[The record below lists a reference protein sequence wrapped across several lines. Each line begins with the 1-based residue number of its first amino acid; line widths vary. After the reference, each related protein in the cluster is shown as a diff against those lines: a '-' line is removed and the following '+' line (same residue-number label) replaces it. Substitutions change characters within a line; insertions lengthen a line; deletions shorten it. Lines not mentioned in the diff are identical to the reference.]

1 MDEISN
7 NSVSNKRILK
17 NTLFLY
23 CRMIIVL
30 LVSLY
35 ATRVILNVLGV
46 TDYGIYN
53 VVAGFVSMFSFL
65 NSAMNNT
72 TQRYLNYER
81 GRGDLNSLSN
91 VFNTACQIQAII
103 AVVTLLLLEVFGVWY
118 INNIM
123 IIPQER
129 IIAANWVFQFSSL
142 SLVLL
147 ILQIPYSADI
157 ISHERMDY
165 YALVS
170 IIDVAVKLLIVI
182 VLPCLSYDKLFVYG
196 LLSFLLSLI
205 NFLLF
210 YIYSNRNFVEVKLR
224 FEFDRELFKTMLSF
238 SGWNMLGAI
247 AYTIQGQGL
256 NVLVNS
262 FFGPVVNAA
271 RAIAF
276 QIHAAISGFSEN
288 IATAFKPQLIESYAI
303 QDLRRTKELMFSM
316 SKYCYL
322 MIFIF
327 SLPVIVEIDSILSI
341 WLGGTVPDY
350 TAIFAILVLVNLLV
364 SSLNLP
370 ISQTVQATGKVKY
383 YQIIRSLLVALT
395 LPISWLFLKEGYNP
409 TVVFWITIMVS
420 IINQPVCMIILH
432 SNFDYSYLDYIQ
444 NVILPCM
451 LLTVVAPLAP
461 VVIHNFIQDSII
473 RILVVSGVSLIWSI
487 CIAFI
492 LVLNSNERNA
502 IIQWVRVKFTK

>member
-327 SLPVIVEIDSILSI
+327 SLPVIVEIESILSI

-409 TVVFWITIMVS
+409 TVVF
-420 IINQPVCMIILH
+420 
-432 SNFDYSYLDYIQ
+432 
-444 NVILPCM
+444 
-451 LLTVVAPLAP
+451 
-461 VVIHNFIQDSII
+461 
-473 RILVVSGVSLIWSI
+473 
-487 CIAFI
+487 
-492 LVLNSNERNA
+492 
-502 IIQWVRVKFTK
+502 

>member
-165 YALVS
+165 YALIS
-170 IIDVAVKLLIVI
+170 IIDVAINLLIVI
-182 VLPCLSYDKLFVYG
+182 GLPCLSYDKLFVYG

-327 SLPVIVEIDSILSI
+327 SLPVIVEIESILSI

-461 VVIHNFIQDSII
+461 VVIHIFIQDSII

-487 CIAFI
+487 CIAFM

-502 IIQWVRVKFTK
+502 IIQWVRVKITK

>member
-205 NFLLF
+205 NFL
-210 YIYSNRNFVEVKLR
+210 
-224 FEFDRELFKTMLSF
+224 FKS
-238 SGWNMLGAI
+238 
-247 AYTIQGQGL
+247 
-256 NVLVNS
+256 
-262 FFGPVVNAA
+262 
-271 RAIAF
+271 
-276 QIHAAISGFSEN
+276 
-288 IATAFKPQLIESYAI
+288 
-303 QDLRRTKELMFSM
+303 
-316 SKYCYL
+316 
-322 MIFIF
+322 
-327 SLPVIVEIDSILSI
+327 
-341 WLGGTVPDY
+341 
-350 TAIFAILVLVNLLV
+350 
-364 SSLNLP
+364 
-370 ISQTVQATGKVKY
+370 
-383 YQIIRSLLVALT
+383 
-395 LPISWLFLKEGYNP
+395 
-409 TVVFWITIMVS
+409 
-420 IINQPVCMIILH
+420 
-432 SNFDYSYLDYIQ
+432 
-444 NVILPCM
+444 
-451 LLTVVAPLAP
+451 
-461 VVIHNFIQDSII
+461 
-473 RILVVSGVSLIWSI
+473 
-487 CIAFI
+487 
-492 LVLNSNERNA
+492 
-502 IIQWVRVKFTK
+502 

>member
-91 VFNTACQIQAII
+91 VFNTSCQIQAII

-165 YALVS
+165 YALIS
-170 IIDVAVKLLIVI
+170 IIDVVVKLLIVI

-196 LLSFLLSLI
+196 LLSFVLSLI

-288 IATAFKPQLIESYAI
+288 SKPPIKYPYKKES
-303 QDLRRTKELMFSM
+303 L
-316 SKYCYL
+316 
-322 MIFIF
+322 
-327 SLPVIVEIDSILSI
+327 
-341 WLGGTVPDY
+341 
-350 TAIFAILVLVNLLV
+350 
-364 SSLNLP
+364 
-370 ISQTVQATGKVKY
+370 
-383 YQIIRSLLVALT
+383 
-395 LPISWLFLKEGYNP
+395 
-409 TVVFWITIMVS
+409 
-420 IINQPVCMIILH
+420 
-432 SNFDYSYLDYIQ
+432 
-444 NVILPCM
+444 
-451 LLTVVAPLAP
+451 
-461 VVIHNFIQDSII
+461 
-473 RILVVSGVSLIWSI
+473 
-487 CIAFI
+487 
-492 LVLNSNERNA
+492 
-502 IIQWVRVKFTK
+502 

>member
-327 SLPVIVEIDSILSI
+327 SLPVIVEIESILSI
-341 WLGGTVPDY
+341 GLGGTVPDY